1 MEALIKNY
9 TQKLRSFVF
18 FLFVTT
24 SQFLAIQSANS
35 SEKVTDLWSLKKIL
49 DQVVPSVEDD
59 SWATNPIDLFI
70 LDKMNN
76 KELHPNNMADKSKL
90 IRRVS
95 FDLVGLAPSRDE
107 VNDFVSDDSP
117 DAYDKLLSRLLSSPH
132 YGERWGRHWLD
143 VARFGES
150 HGYES
155 DNERPHAWTYRDA
168 VIRALNDDLP
178 FDQFVKLQVAGDI
191 IFPKDSLAVSLTGF
205 LSAGSTVTN
214 VDGVDREKANY
225 DKMDD
230 IVSATG
236 SAFLGLTV
244 GCARC
249 HNHKYDPISQEDYY
263 KMVGFFLPGREGD
276 RELEIG
282 KSGSKVK
289 AMVWNG
295 GNKKKNPLLK
305 RGDVEQKGDDV
316 GIGVLTAL
324 SADNGD
330 VKSWLSESDQNKG
343 DGRQALAHWLTD
355 TEKGSGELLARVIVN
370 RLWQH
375 HFGEG
380 LVKTSNN
387 FGQVGDRP
395 THPELLDWLSQELI
409 KSQWKIKT
417 IHKLIMNSS
426 TYMQSVAWDQKRHD
440 IDPENKLY
448 WRREA
453 RRLEGEII
461 RDSIMNTAGTL
472 NKKLYGPSVK
482 PWVSKD
488 AINTG
493 STNKWPVNVKDG
505 PNTWRRSIY
514 VFMRRSMRVPFFEVF
529 DVPDAMQSRGVRELT
544 TVPTQALMLLNN
556 EFVRSQASHFA
567 ESIKKNVGESDIP
580 KLITEAYWRA
590 LSRAPTELEITA
602 SNDLLSKDG
611 QSLDNLCHI
620 LFTLNEFCYVD

>member
-1 MEALIKNY
+1 MRECFYKFKRWAIFASIISLGLIFNNEGISSDDGKTLWSLNKISLVEPPVIEADTWSRNEIDKFIL
-9 TQKLRSFVF
+9 QKLRSVG
-18 FLFVTT
+18 
-24 SQFLAIQSANS
+24 I
-35 SEKVTDLWSLKKIL
+35 E
-49 DQVVPSVEDD
+49 P
-59 SWATNPIDLFI
+59 NPA
-70 LDKMNN
+70 
-76 KELHPNNMADKSKL
+76 ADKL
-90 IRRVS
+90 TTIRRVS
-95 FDLVGLAPSRDE
+95 FDLLGLAPTREEIQKFEADKSGNSYE
-107 VNDFVSDDSP
+107 
-117 DAYDKLLSRLLSSPH
+117 KLLDSLLANPH

-168 VIRALNDDLP
+168 VIKALNQNLP
-178 FDQFVKLQVAGDI
+178 FDEFVKWQVAGDI
-191 IFPKDSLAVSLTGF
+191 LRPEDSLAVSLTGF

-282 KSGSKVK
+282 KPGSKVK

-295 GNKKKNPLLK
+295 GKKRSNPILK
-305 RGDVEQKGDDV
+305 RGDVEQKGEDV
-316 GIGVLTAL
+316 GVGVLAAL
-324 SADNGD
+324 SDNNGD
-330 VKSWLSESDQNKG
+330 ASEWLNEEALKKG
-343 DGRQALAHWLTD
+343 DGRDALAHWLTD
-355 TEKGSGELLARVIVN
+355 SDKGAGHLLARVIVN

-375 HFGEG
+375 HFGVG

-387 FGQVGDRP
+387 FGQVGEKP
-395 THPELLDWLSQELI
+395 THPELLDWLAQELI
-409 KSQWKIKT
+409 NKDWKIKS
-417 IHKLIMNSS
+417 IHKLIMKSS
-426 TYMQSVAWDQKRHD
+426 TYMQTVKWDQPRYE
-440 IDPENKLY
+440 IDPENKLF
-448 WRREA
+448 WRKEP

-472 NKKLYGPSVK
+472 NRKMFGPSVK

-505 PNTWRRSIY
+505 PDTWRRSIY

-529 DVPDAMQSRGVRELT
+529 DVPDGMQSRGVRELT
-544 TVPTQALMLLNN
+544 TVPTQALMLMNN
-556 EFVRSQASHFA
+556 QFVRDQASHFA
-567 ESIKKNVGESDIP
+567 NRIRKAVGNDNLKHIVE
-580 KLITEAYWRA
+580 EAYWLA
-590 LSRAPTELEITA
+590 LSRSPTNEELSSSVE
-602 SNDLLSKDG
+602 LLSTEG
-611 QSLDNLCHI
+611 QSLENFCHI

>member
-1 MEALIKNY
+1 MRGCFHKSKRWVIYTSIISLCSILNNVGISSGDGETLWSLNKISFVEPPIIKEDSWSSNAIDKFILH
-9 TQKLRSFVF
+9 KLRS
-18 FLFVTT
+18 LG
-24 SQFLAIQSANS
+24 I
-35 SEKVTDLWSLKKIL
+35 E
-49 DQVVPSVEDD
+49 P
-59 SWATNPIDLFI
+59 NPA
-70 LDKMNN
+70 
-76 KELHPNNMADKSKL
+76 ADKL
-90 IRRVS
+90 TTIRRVS
-95 FDLVGLAPSRDE
+95 FDLLGLAPTKEEIQKFEADTSG
-107 VNDFVSDDSP
+107 DS
-117 DAYDKLLSRLLSSPH
+117 YEKLLDRLLANPH

-168 VIRALNDDLP
+168 VIKALNQDLP
-178 FDQFVKLQVAGDI
+178 FDEFVKWQVAGDI
-191 IFPKDSLAVSLTGF
+191 LQPENSLAVSLTGF

-282 KSGSKVK
+282 KPGSKVK

-295 GNKKKNPLLK
+295 GKKRSNPILK
-305 RGDVEQKGDDV
+305 RGDVEQKGEDV
-316 GIGVLTAL
+316 GVGVLTAL
-324 SADNGD
+324 SDNNGD
-330 VKSWLSESDQNKG
+330 AGEWLNEEALKKG
-343 DGRQALAHWLTD
+343 DGRDALAHWLTD
-355 TEKGSGELLARVIVN
+355 SDKGAGHLLARVIVN

-375 HFGEG
+375 HFGVG

-387 FGQVGDRP
+387 FGQVGEKP
-395 THPELLDWLSQELI
+395 THPELLDWLAQELI
-409 KSQWKIKT
+409 NKDWKIKS
-417 IHKLIMNSS
+417 IHKLIMKSS
-426 TYMQSVAWDQKRHD
+426 TYMQTLKWDQPRYE
-440 IDPENKLY
+440 IDPENKLF
-448 WRREA
+448 WRKEP

-472 NKKLYGPSVK
+472 NRKMFGPSVK

-505 PNTWRRSIY
+505 PDTWRRSIY

-529 DVPDAMQSRGVRELT
+529 DVPDGMQSRGVRELT
-544 TVPTQALMLLNN
+544 TVPTQALMLMNN
-556 EFVRSQASHFA
+556 QFVRDQASHFSNRIRKA
-567 ESIKKNVGESDIP
+567 VGNDNLKHIVE
-580 KLITEAYWRA
+580 EAYWLA
-590 LSRAPTELEITA
+590 LSRSPTDEELSSSVE
-602 SNDLLSKDG
+602 LLSTEG
-611 QSLDNLCHI
+611 QSLENFCHI

>member
-1 MEALIKNY
+1 MRECFYKSKRWAIFTSIISLGLIFNNEGISSDDGKTLWSLNKISLVEPPVIEADTWSRNEIDKFIL
-9 TQKLRSFVF
+9 QKLRSVG
-18 FLFVTT
+18 
-24 SQFLAIQSANS
+24 I
-35 SEKVTDLWSLKKIL
+35 E
-49 DQVVPSVEDD
+49 P
-59 SWATNPIDLFI
+59 NPA
-70 LDKMNN
+70 
-76 KELHPNNMADKSKL
+76 ADKL
-90 IRRVS
+90 TTIRRVS
-95 FDLVGLAPSRDE
+95 FDLLGLAPTREEIQKFEADKSG
-107 VNDFVSDDSP
+107 DS
-117 DAYDKLLSRLLSSPH
+117 YERLLDSLLANPH

-168 VIRALNDDLP
+168 VIKALNQNLP
-178 FDQFVKLQVAGDI
+178 FDEFVKWQVAGDI
-191 IFPKDSLAVSLTGF
+191 LRPEDSLAVSLTGF

-282 KSGSKVK
+282 KPGSKVK

-295 GNKKKNPLLK
+295 GKKRSNPILK
-305 RGDVEQKGDDV
+305 RGDVEQKGEDV
-316 GIGVLTAL
+316 GVGVLTAL
-324 SADNGD
+324 SDNNGD
-330 VKSWLSESDQNKG
+330 ASEWLNEEALKKG
-343 DGRQALAHWLTD
+343 DGRDALAHWLTD
-355 TEKGSGELLARVIVN
+355 SDRGAGHLLARVIVN

-375 HFGEG
+375 HFGVG

-387 FGQVGDRP
+387 FGQVGEKP
-395 THPELLDWLSQELI
+395 THPELLDWLAKELI
-409 KSQWKIKT
+409 NKDWKIKS
-417 IHKLIMNSS
+417 IHKLIMKSS
-426 TYMQSVAWDQKRHD
+426 TYMQTVKWDQPRYE
-440 IDPENKLY
+440 IDPENKLF
-448 WRREA
+448 WRKEP

-472 NKKLYGPSVK
+472 NRKMFGPSVK

-505 PNTWRRSIY
+505 PDTWRRSIY

-529 DVPDAMQSRGVRELT
+529 DVPDGMQSRGVRELT
-544 TVPTQALMLLNN
+544 TVPTQALMLMNN
-556 EFVRSQASHFA
+556 QFVRDQAAHFA
-567 ESIKKNVGESDIP
+567 NRIRKAVGNDNLKHIVE
-580 KLITEAYWRA
+580 EAYWLA
-590 LSRAPTELEITA
+590 LSRSPTNEELSSSVE
-602 SNDLLSKDG
+602 LLSTEG
-611 QSLDNLCHI
+611 QSLENFCHI

>member
-1 MEALIKNY
+1 MRECSYKSKRWAIFASIISLGLIFNNEGISSDDGKTLWSLNKISLVEPPIIKEDSWSSNAIDKFILH
-9 TQKLRSFVF
+9 KLRSVG
-18 FLFVTT
+18 
-24 SQFLAIQSANS
+24 I
-35 SEKVTDLWSLKKIL
+35 E
-49 DQVVPSVEDD
+49 P
-59 SWATNPIDLFI
+59 NPA
-70 LDKMNN
+70 
-76 KELHPNNMADKSKL
+76 ADKL
-90 IRRVS
+90 TTIRRVS
-95 FDLVGLAPSRDE
+95 FDLLGLAPTREEIQKFEADTSG
-107 VNDFVSDDSP
+107 DS
-117 DAYDKLLSRLLSSPH
+117 YEKLLDRLLANPH

-168 VIRALNDDLP
+168 VIKALNQDLP
-178 FDQFVKLQVAGDI
+178 FDEFVKWQVAGDI
-191 IFPKDSLAVSLTGF
+191 LQPENSLAVSLTGF

-295 GNKKKNPLLK
+295 GKKRSNPILK
-305 RGDVEQKGDDV
+305 RGDVEQKGEDV
-316 GIGVLTAL
+316 GVGVLTAL
-324 SADNGD
+324 SDNNGD
-330 VKSWLSESDQNKG
+330 AGEWLNEEALKKG
-343 DGRQALAHWLTD
+343 DGRDALAHWLTD
-355 TEKGSGELLARVIVN
+355 SDKGAGHLLARVIVN

-375 HFGEG
+375 HFGVG

-387 FGQVGDRP
+387 FGQVGEKP
-395 THPELLDWLSQELI
+395 THPELLDWLAQELI
-409 KSQWKIKT
+409 NKDWKIKS
-417 IHKLIMNSS
+417 IHKLIMKSS
-426 TYMQSVAWDQKRHD
+426 TYMQTLKWDQPRYE
-440 IDPENKLY
+440 IDPENKLF
-448 WRREA
+448 WRKEP

-472 NKKLYGPSVK
+472 NRKMFGPSVK

-505 PNTWRRSIY
+505 PDTWRRSIY

-529 DVPDAMQSRGVRELT
+529 DVPDGMQSRGVRELT
-544 TVPTQALMLLNN
+544 TVPTQALMLMNN
-556 EFVRSQASHFA
+556 QFVRDQASHFSNRIRKA
-567 ESIKKNVGESDIP
+567 VGNDNLKHIVE
-580 KLITEAYWRA
+580 EAYWLA
-590 LSRAPTELEITA
+590 LSRSPTDEELSSSVE
-602 SNDLLSKDG
+602 LLSTEG
-611 QSLDNLCHI
+611 QSLENFCHI

>member
-1 MEALIKNY
+1 MRECFYKSKRWAIFTSIISLGLTFNNEGISSDDEKTLWSLNKISLVEPPVIKADTWSRNEIDKFIL
-9 TQKLRSFVF
+9 QKLRSVG
-18 FLFVTT
+18 
-24 SQFLAIQSANS
+24 I
-35 SEKVTDLWSLKKIL
+35 E
-49 DQVVPSVEDD
+49 P
-59 SWATNPIDLFI
+59 NPA
-70 LDKMNN
+70 
-76 KELHPNNMADKSKL
+76 ADKL
-90 IRRVS
+90 TTIRRVS
-95 FDLVGLAPSRDE
+95 FDLLGLAPTREEIQKFEADKSGNSYE
-107 VNDFVSDDSP
+107 
-117 DAYDKLLSRLLSSPH
+117 KLLDSLLANPH

-168 VIRALNDDLP
+168 VIKALNQNLP
-178 FDQFVKLQVAGDI
+178 FDEFVKWQVAGDI
-191 IFPKDSLAVSLTGF
+191 LRPEDSLAVSLTGF

-282 KSGSKVK
+282 KPGSKVK

-295 GNKKKNPLLK
+295 GKKRSNPILK
-305 RGDVEQKGDDV
+305 RGDVEQKGEDV
-316 GIGVLTAL
+316 GVGVLTAL
-324 SADNGD
+324 SDNNGD
-330 VKSWLSESDQNKG
+330 ASEWLNEEALKKG
-343 DGRQALAHWLTD
+343 DGRDALAHWLTD
-355 TEKGSGELLARVIVN
+355 SDKGAGHLLARVIVN

-375 HFGEG
+375 HFGVG

-387 FGQVGDRP
+387 FGQVGEKP
-395 THPELLDWLSQELI
+395 THPELLDWLAKELI
-409 KSQWKIKT
+409 NKDWKIKS
-417 IHKLIMNSS
+417 IHKLIMKSS
-426 TYMQSVAWDQKRHD
+426 TYMQTVKWDQPRYE
-440 IDPENKLY
+440 IDPENKLF
-448 WRREA
+448 WRKEP

-472 NKKLYGPSVK
+472 NRKMFGPSVK

-505 PNTWRRSIY
+505 PDTWRRSIY

-529 DVPDAMQSRGVRELT
+529 DVPDGMQSRGVRELT
-544 TVPTQALMLLNN
+544 TVPTQALMLMNN
-556 EFVRSQASHFA
+556 QFVRDQAAHFA
-567 ESIKKNVGESDIP
+567 NRIRKAVGNDNLKHIVE
-580 KLITEAYWRA
+580 EAYWLA
-590 LSRAPTELEITA
+590 LSRSPTNEELSSSVE
-602 SNDLLSKDG
+602 LLSTEG
-611 QSLDNLCHI
+611 QSLENFCHI

>member
-1 MEALIKNY
+1 MRECFYKSKRWAIFTSIISLGLIFNNEGISSDDGKTLWSLNKISLVEPPVIEADTWSRNEIDKFIL
-9 TQKLRSFVF
+9 QKLRSVG
-18 FLFVTT
+18 
-24 SQFLAIQSANS
+24 I
-35 SEKVTDLWSLKKIL
+35 E
-49 DQVVPSVEDD
+49 P
-59 SWATNPIDLFI
+59 NPA
-70 LDKMNN
+70 
-76 KELHPNNMADKSKL
+76 ADKL
-90 IRRVS
+90 TTIRRVS
-95 FDLVGLAPSRDE
+95 FDLLGLAPTREEIQKFEADKSGNSYE
-107 VNDFVSDDSP
+107 
-117 DAYDKLLSRLLSSPH
+117 KLLDSLLANPH

-168 VIRALNDDLP
+168 VIKALNQNLP
-178 FDQFVKLQVAGDI
+178 FDEFVKWQVAGDI
-191 IFPKDSLAVSLTGF
+191 LRPEDSLAVSLTGF

-282 KSGSKVK
+282 KPGSKVK

-295 GNKKKNPLLK
+295 GKKRSNPILK
-305 RGDVEQKGDDV
+305 RGDVEQKGEDV
-316 GIGVLTAL
+316 GVGVLTAL
-324 SADNGD
+324 SDNNGD
-330 VKSWLSESDQNKG
+330 ASEWLNEEALKKG
-343 DGRQALAHWLTD
+343 DGRDALAHWLTD
-355 TEKGSGELLARVIVN
+355 SDRGAGHLLARVIVN

-375 HFGEG
+375 HFGVG

-387 FGQVGDRP
+387 FGQVGEKP
-395 THPELLDWLSQELI
+395 THPELLDWLAQELI
-409 KSQWKIKT
+409 NKDWKIKS
-417 IHKLIMNSS
+417 IHKLIMKSS
-426 TYMQSVAWDQKRHD
+426 TYMQTVKWDQPRYE
-440 IDPENKLY
+440 IDPENKLF
-448 WRREA
+448 WRKEP

-472 NKKLYGPSVK
+472 NRKMFGPSVK

-505 PNTWRRSIY
+505 PDTWRRSIY

-529 DVPDAMQSRGVRELT
+529 DVPDGMQSRGVRELT
-544 TVPTQALMLLNN
+544 TVPTQALMLMNN
-556 EFVRSQASHFA
+556 QFVRDQASQFA
-567 ESIKKNVGESDIP
+567 NKIRKAVGNDNLKHIVE
-580 KLITEAYWRA
+580 EAYWLA
-590 LSRAPTELEITA
+590 LSRSPTNEELSSSVE
-602 SNDLLSKDG
+602 LLSTEG
-611 QSLDNLCHI
+611 QSLENFCHI

>member
-1 MEALIKNY
+1 MRECFYKYRRWAIFASIISLGLIFNNEGISSDDGKTLWSLNKISLVEPPVIKAD
-9 TQKLRSFVF
+9 TWSRNEIDKFILQKLRSVG
-18 FLFVTT
+18 
-24 SQFLAIQSANS
+24 I
-35 SEKVTDLWSLKKIL
+35 E
-49 DQVVPSVEDD
+49 P
-59 SWATNPIDLFI
+59 NPA
-70 LDKMNN
+70 
-76 KELHPNNMADKSKL
+76 ADKL
-90 IRRVS
+90 TTIRRVS
-95 FDLVGLAPSRDE
+95 FDLLGLAPTREEIQKFEADKSGNSYE
-107 VNDFVSDDSP
+107 
-117 DAYDKLLSRLLSSPH
+117 KLLDSLLANPH

-168 VIRALNDDLP
+168 VIKALNQNLP
-178 FDQFVKLQVAGDI
+178 FDEFVKWQVAGDI
-191 IFPKDSLAVSLTGF
+191 LRPEDSLAVSLTGF

-282 KSGSKVK
+282 KPGSKVK

-295 GNKKKNPLLK
+295 GKKRSNPILK
-305 RGDVEQKGDDV
+305 RGDVEQKGEDV
-316 GIGVLTAL
+316 GVGVLTAL
-324 SADNGD
+324 SDNNGD
-330 VKSWLSESDQNKG
+330 SSEWLNEEALKKG
-343 DGRQALAHWLTD
+343 DGRDALAHWLTD
-355 TEKGSGELLARVIVN
+355 SDKGAGHLLARVIVN

-375 HFGEG
+375 HFGVG

-387 FGQVGDRP
+387 FGQVGEKP
-395 THPELLDWLSQELI
+395 THPELLDWLAQELI
-409 KSQWKIKT
+409 NKDWKIKS
-417 IHKLIMNSS
+417 IHKLIMKSS
-426 TYMQSVAWDQKRHD
+426 TYMQTVKWDQPRYE
-440 IDPENKLY
+440 IDPENKLF
-448 WRREA
+448 WRKEP

-472 NKKLYGPSVK
+472 NRKMFGPSVK

-505 PNTWRRSIY
+505 PDTWRRSIY

-529 DVPDAMQSRGVRELT
+529 DVPDGMQSRGVRELT
-544 TVPTQALMLLNN
+544 TVPTQALMLMNN
-556 EFVRSQASHFA
+556 QFVRDQASHFA
-567 ESIKKNVGESDIP
+567 NRIRKAVGNDNLKHIVE
-580 KLITEAYWRA
+580 EAYWLA
-590 LSRAPTELEITA
+590 LSRSPTNEELSSSVE
-602 SNDLLSKDG
+602 LLSTEG
-611 QSLDNLCHI
+611 QSLENFCHI

>member
-1 MEALIKNY
+1 MRGCFHKSKRWVIYTSIISLCSILNNVGISSGDGETLWSLNKISFVEPPIIKEDSWSSNAIDKFILH
-9 TQKLRSFVF
+9 KLRSVG
-18 FLFVTT
+18 
-24 SQFLAIQSANS
+24 I
-35 SEKVTDLWSLKKIL
+35 E
-49 DQVVPSVEDD
+49 P
-59 SWATNPIDLFI
+59 NPA
-70 LDKMNN
+70 
-76 KELHPNNMADKSKL
+76 ADKL
-90 IRRVS
+90 TTIRRVS
-95 FDLVGLAPSRDE
+95 FDLLGLAPTREEIQKFEADTSG
-107 VNDFVSDDSP
+107 DS
-117 DAYDKLLSRLLSSPH
+117 YEKLLDRLLANPH

-168 VIRALNDDLP
+168 VIKALNQDLP
-178 FDQFVKLQVAGDI
+178 FDEFVKWQVAGDI
-191 IFPKDSLAVSLTGF
+191 LQPENSLAVSLTGF
-205 LSAGSTVTN
+205 LSAGSTITN

-282 KSGSKVK
+282 KPGSKVK

-295 GNKKKNPLLK
+295 GKKRSNPILK
-305 RGDVEQKGDDV
+305 RGDVEQKGEDV
-316 GIGVLTAL
+316 GVGVLTAL
-324 SADNGD
+324 SDNNGD
-330 VKSWLSESDQNKG
+330 AGEWLNEEALKKG
-343 DGRQALAHWLTD
+343 DGRDALAHWLTD
-355 TEKGSGELLARVIVN
+355 SDKGAGHLLARVIVN

-375 HFGEG
+375 HFGVG

-387 FGQVGDRP
+387 FGQVGEKP
-395 THPELLDWLSQELI
+395 THPELLDWLAQELI
-409 KSQWKIKT
+409 NKDWKIKS
-417 IHKLIMNSS
+417 IHKLIMKSS
-426 TYMQSVAWDQKRHD
+426 TYMQTLKWDQPRYE
-440 IDPENKLY
+440 IDPENKLF
-448 WRREA
+448 WRKEP

-472 NKKLYGPSVK
+472 NRKMFGPSVK

-529 DVPDAMQSRGVRELT
+529 DVPDGMQSRGVRELT
-544 TVPTQALMLLNN
+544 TVPTQALMLMNN
-556 EFVRSQASHFA
+556 QFVRDQASHFSNRIRKA
-567 ESIKKNVGESDIP
+567 VGNDNLKHIVE
-580 KLITEAYWRA
+580 EAYWLA
-590 LSRAPTELEITA
+590 LSRSPTDEELSSSVE
-602 SNDLLSKDG
+602 LLSTEG
-611 QSLDNLCHI
+611 QSLENFCHI

>member
-1 MEALIKNY
+1 MRGCFHKSKRWVIYTSIISLCSILNNVGISSGDGETLWSLNKISLVEPPIIKEDSWSSNAIDKFILY
-9 TQKLRSFVF
+9 KLRSVG
-18 FLFVTT
+18 
-24 SQFLAIQSANS
+24 I
-35 SEKVTDLWSLKKIL
+35 E
-49 DQVVPSVEDD
+49 P
-59 SWATNPIDLFI
+59 NPA
-70 LDKMNN
+70 
-76 KELHPNNMADKSKL
+76 ADKL
-90 IRRVS
+90 TTIRRVS
-95 FDLVGLAPSRDE
+95 FDLLGLAPTREEIQKFEADASG
-107 VNDFVSDDSP
+107 DS
-117 DAYDKLLSRLLSSPH
+117 YEKLLDRLLANPH

-168 VIRALNDDLP
+168 VIKALNQDLP
-178 FDQFVKLQVAGDI
+178 FDEFVKWQVAGDI
-191 IFPKDSLAVSLTGF
+191 LQPENSLAVSLTGF

-282 KSGSKVK
+282 KPGSKVK

-295 GNKKKNPLLK
+295 GKKRSNPILK
-305 RGDVEQKGDDV
+305 RGDVEQKGEDV
-316 GIGVLTAL
+316 GVGVLTAL
-324 SADNGD
+324 SDNNGD
-330 VKSWLSESDQNKG
+330 AGEWLNEEALKKG
-343 DGRQALAHWLTD
+343 DGRDALAHWLTD
-355 TEKGSGELLARVIVN
+355 TDKGAGHLLARVIVN

-375 HFGEG
+375 HFGVG

-387 FGQVGDRP
+387 FGQVGEKP
-395 THPELLDWLSQELI
+395 THPELLDWLAQELI
-409 KSQWKIKT
+409 NKDWKIKS
-417 IHKLIMNSS
+417 IHKLIMKSS
-426 TYMQSVAWDQKRHD
+426 TYMQTVKWDQPRYE
-440 IDPENKLY
+440 IDPENKLF
-448 WRREA
+448 WRKEP

-472 NKKLYGPSVK
+472 NRKMFGPSVK

-505 PNTWRRSIY
+505 PDTWRRSIY

-529 DVPDAMQSRGVRELT
+529 DVPDGMQSRGVRELT
-544 TVPTQALMLLNN
+544 TVPTQALMLMNN
-556 EFVRSQASHFA
+556 QFVRDQASHFSNRIRKA
-567 ESIKKNVGESDIP
+567 VGNDNLKHIVE
-580 KLITEAYWRA
+580 EAYWLA
-590 LSRAPTELEITA
+590 LSRSPTDEELSSSVE
-602 SNDLLSKDG
+602 LLSTEG
-611 QSLDNLCHI
+611 QSLENFCHI

>member
-1 MEALIKNY
+1 MRECFYKSKRWAIFASIISLGLIFNNEGISSDDGKTLWSLNKISLVEPPVIEADTWSRNEIDKFIL
-9 TQKLRSFVF
+9 QKLRSVG
-18 FLFVTT
+18 
-24 SQFLAIQSANS
+24 I
-35 SEKVTDLWSLKKIL
+35 E
-49 DQVVPSVEDD
+49 P
-59 SWATNPIDLFI
+59 NPA
-70 LDKMNN
+70 
-76 KELHPNNMADKSKL
+76 ADKL
-90 IRRVS
+90 TTIRRVS
-95 FDLVGLAPSRDE
+95 FDLLGLAPTREEIQKFEADKSGNSYE
-107 VNDFVSDDSP
+107 
-117 DAYDKLLSRLLSSPH
+117 KLLDSLLANPH

-168 VIRALNDDLP
+168 VIKALNQNLP
-178 FDQFVKLQVAGDI
+178 FDEFVKWQVAGDI
-191 IFPKDSLAVSLTGF
+191 LRPEDSLAVSLTGF

-282 KSGSKVK
+282 KPGSKVK

-295 GNKKKNPLLK
+295 GKKRSNPILK
-305 RGDVEQKGDDV
+305 RGDVEQKGEDV
-316 GIGVLTAL
+316 GVGVLTAL
-324 SADNGD
+324 SDNNGD
-330 VKSWLSESDQNKG
+330 ASEWLNEEALKKG
-343 DGRQALAHWLTD
+343 DGRDALAHWLTD
-355 TEKGSGELLARVIVN
+355 SDKGAGHLLARVIVN

-375 HFGEG
+375 HFGVG

-387 FGQVGDRP
+387 FGQVGEKP
-395 THPELLDWLSQELI
+395 THPELLDWLAQELI
-409 KSQWKIKT
+409 NKDWKIKS
-417 IHKLIMNSS
+417 IHKLIMKSS
-426 TYMQSVAWDQKRHD
+426 TYMQTVKWDQPRYE
-440 IDPENKLY
+440 IDPENKLF
-448 WRREA
+448 WRKEP

-472 NKKLYGPSVK
+472 NRKMFGPSVK

-505 PNTWRRSIY
+505 PDTWRRSIY

-529 DVPDAMQSRGVRELT
+529 DVPDGMQSRGVRELT
-544 TVPTQALMLLNN
+544 TVPTQALMLMNN
-556 EFVRSQASHFA
+556 QFVRDQAAHFA
-567 ESIKKNVGESDIP
+567 NRIRKAVGNDNLKHIVE
-580 KLITEAYWRA
+580 EAYWLA
-590 LSRAPTELEITA
+590 LSRSPTNEELSSSVE
-602 SNDLLSKDG
+602 LLSTEG
-611 QSLDNLCHI
+611 QSLENFCHI

>member
-1 MEALIKNY
+1 MRGCFHKSKRWVIYTSIISLCSILNNVGISSGDGETLWSLNKISLVEPPIIKEDSWSSNAIDKFILH
-9 TQKLRSFVF
+9 KLRSVG
-18 FLFVTT
+18 
-24 SQFLAIQSANS
+24 I
-35 SEKVTDLWSLKKIL
+35 E
-49 DQVVPSVEDD
+49 P
-59 SWATNPIDLFI
+59 NPA
-70 LDKMNN
+70 
-76 KELHPNNMADKSKL
+76 ADKL
-90 IRRVS
+90 TTIRRVS
-95 FDLVGLAPSRDE
+95 FDLLGLAPTREEIQKFEADTSG
-107 VNDFVSDDSP
+107 DS
-117 DAYDKLLSRLLSSPH
+117 YEKLLDRLLANPH

-168 VIRALNDDLP
+168 VIKALNQDLP
-178 FDQFVKLQVAGDI
+178 FDEFVKWQVAGDI
-191 IFPKDSLAVSLTGF
+191 LQPENSLAVSLTGF

-282 KSGSKVK
+282 KPGSKVK

-295 GNKKKNPLLK
+295 GKKRSNPILK
-305 RGDVEQKGDDV
+305 RGDVEQKGEDV
-316 GIGVLTAL
+316 GVGVLTAL
-324 SADNGD
+324 SDNNGD
-330 VKSWLSESDQNKG
+330 AGEWLNEEALKKG
-343 DGRQALAHWLTD
+343 DGRDALAHWLTD
-355 TEKGSGELLARVIVN
+355 SDKGAGHLLARVIVN

-375 HFGEG
+375 HFGVG

-387 FGQVGDRP
+387 FGQVGEKP
-395 THPELLDWLSQELI
+395 THPELLDWLAQELI
-409 KSQWKIKT
+409 NKDWKIKS
-417 IHKLIMNSS
+417 IHKLIMKSS
-426 TYMQSVAWDQKRHD
+426 TYMQTLKWDQLRYE
-440 IDPENKLY
+440 IDPENKLF
-448 WRREA
+448 WRKEP

-472 NKKLYGPSVK
+472 NRKMFGPSVK

-505 PNTWRRSIY
+505 PDTWRRSIY

-529 DVPDAMQSRGVRELT
+529 DVPDGMQSRGVRELT
-544 TVPTQALMLLNN
+544 TVPTQALMLMNN
-556 EFVRSQASHFA
+556 QFVRDQASHFSNRIRKA
-567 ESIKKNVGESDIP
+567 VGNDNLKHIVE
-580 KLITEAYWRA
+580 EAYWLA
-590 LSRAPTELEITA
+590 LSRSPTDEELSSSVE
-602 SNDLLSKDG
+602 LLSTEG
-611 QSLDNLCHI
+611 QSLENFCHI

>member
-1 MEALIKNY
+1 MRECSYKSKRWAIFASIISLGLIFNNEGISSDDGKTLWSLNKISLVEPPVIEADTWSRNEIDKFIL
-9 TQKLRSFVF
+9 QKLRSVG
-18 FLFVTT
+18 
-24 SQFLAIQSANS
+24 I
-35 SEKVTDLWSLKKIL
+35 E
-49 DQVVPSVEDD
+49 P
-59 SWATNPIDLFI
+59 NPA
-70 LDKMNN
+70 
-76 KELHPNNMADKSKL
+76 ADKL
-90 IRRVS
+90 TTIRRVS
-95 FDLVGLAPSRDE
+95 FDLLGLAPTREEIQKFEADKSGNSYE
-107 VNDFVSDDSP
+107 
-117 DAYDKLLSRLLSSPH
+117 KLLDSLLANPH

-168 VIRALNDDLP
+168 VIKALNQNLP
-178 FDQFVKLQVAGDI
+178 FDEFVKWQVAGDI
-191 IFPKDSLAVSLTGF
+191 LRPEDSLAVSLTGF

-282 KSGSKVK
+282 KPGSKVK

-295 GNKKKNPLLK
+295 GKKRSNPILK
-305 RGDVEQKGDDV
+305 RGDVEQKGEDV
-316 GIGVLTAL
+316 GVGVLTAL
-324 SADNGD
+324 SDNNGD
-330 VKSWLSESDQNKG
+330 ASEWLNEEALKKG
-343 DGRQALAHWLTD
+343 DGRDALAHWLTD
-355 TEKGSGELLARVIVN
+355 SDKGAGHLLARVIVN

-375 HFGEG
+375 HFGVG

-387 FGQVGDRP
+387 FGQVGEKP
-395 THPELLDWLSQELI
+395 THPELLDWLAQELI
-409 KSQWKIKT
+409 NKDWKIKS
-417 IHKLIMNSS
+417 IHKLIMKSS
-426 TYMQSVAWDQKRHD
+426 TYMQTVKWDQPRYE
-440 IDPENKLY
+440 IDPENKLF
-448 WRREA
+448 WRKEP

-472 NKKLYGPSVK
+472 NRKMFGPSVK

-505 PNTWRRSIY
+505 PDTWRRSIY

-529 DVPDAMQSRGVRELT
+529 DVPDGMQSRGVRELT
-544 TVPTQALMLLNN
+544 TVPTQALMLMNN
-556 EFVRSQASHFA
+556 QFVRDQAAHFA
-567 ESIKKNVGESDIP
+567 NRIRKAVGNDNLKHIVE
-580 KLITEAYWRA
+580 EAYWLA
-590 LSRAPTELEITA
+590 LSRSPTNEELSSSVE
-602 SNDLLSKDG
+602 LLSTEG
-611 QSLDNLCHI
+611 QSLENFCHI

>member
-1 MEALIKNY
+1 MRECFYKSKRWAIFASIISLGLIFNNEGISSDDGKTLWSLNKISLVEPPVIEADTWSRNEIDKFIL
-9 TQKLRSFVF
+9 QKLRSVG
-18 FLFVTT
+18 
-24 SQFLAIQSANS
+24 I
-35 SEKVTDLWSLKKIL
+35 E
-49 DQVVPSVEDD
+49 P
-59 SWATNPIDLFI
+59 NPA
-70 LDKMNN
+70 
-76 KELHPNNMADKSKL
+76 ADKL
-90 IRRVS
+90 TTIRRVS
-95 FDLVGLAPSRDE
+95 FDLLGLAPTREEIQKFEADKSGNSYE
-107 VNDFVSDDSP
+107 
-117 DAYDKLLSRLLSSPH
+117 KLLDSLLANPH

-168 VIRALNDDLP
+168 VIKALNQNLP
-178 FDQFVKLQVAGDI
+178 FDEFVKWQVAGDI
-191 IFPKDSLAVSLTGF
+191 LRPEDSLAVSLTGF

-282 KSGSKVK
+282 KAGSKVK

-295 GNKKKNPLLK
+295 GKKRSNPILK
-305 RGDVEQKGDDV
+305 RGDVEQKGEDV
-316 GIGVLTAL
+316 GVGVLTAL
-324 SADNGD
+324 SDNNGD
-330 VKSWLSESDQNKG
+330 ASEWLNEEALKKG
-343 DGRQALAHWLTD
+343 DGRDALAHWLTD
-355 TEKGSGELLARVIVN
+355 SDKGAGHLLARVIVN

-375 HFGEG
+375 HFGVG

-387 FGQVGDRP
+387 FGQVGEKP
-395 THPELLDWLSQELI
+395 THPELLDWLAKELI
-409 KSQWKIKT
+409 SKDWKIKS
-417 IHKLIMNSS
+417 IHKLIMKSS
-426 TYMQSVAWDQKRHD
+426 TYMQTVKWDQPRYE
-440 IDPENKLY
+440 IDPENKLF
-448 WRREA
+448 WRKEP

-472 NKKLYGPSVK
+472 NRKMFGPSVK

-505 PNTWRRSIY
+505 PDTWRRSIY

-529 DVPDAMQSRGVRELT
+529 DVPDGMQSRGVRELT
-544 TVPTQALMLLNN
+544 TVPTQALMLMNN
-556 EFVRSQASHFA
+556 QFVRDQASHFA
-567 ESIKKNVGESDIP
+567 NRIRKAVGNDNLKHIVE
-580 KLITEAYWRA
+580 EAYWLA
-590 LSRAPTELEITA
+590 LSRSPTNEELSSSVE
-602 SNDLLSKDG
+602 LLSTEG
-611 QSLDNLCHI
+611 QSLENFCHI

>member
-1 MEALIKNY
+1 MRECFYKSKRWAIFASIISLGLIFNNEGISSDDGKTLWSLNKISLVEPPVIEADTWSRNEIDKFIL
-9 TQKLRSFVF
+9 QKLRSVGIEPNPAADK
-18 FLFVTT
+18 LTT
-24 SQFLAIQSANS
+24 IRRISFDLLGLAPTREEIQKF
-35 SEKVTDLWSLKKIL
+35 E
-49 DQVVPSVEDD
+49 
-59 SWATNPIDLFI
+59 
-70 LDKMNN
+70 
-76 KELHPNNMADKSKL
+76 ADKSGN
-90 IRRVS
+90 S
-95 FDLVGLAPSRDE
+95 YE
-107 VNDFVSDDSP
+107 
-117 DAYDKLLSRLLSSPH
+117 KLLDSLLANPH

-168 VIRALNDDLP
+168 VIKALNQNLP
-178 FDQFVKLQVAGDI
+178 FDEFVKWQVAGDI
-191 IFPKDSLAVSLTGF
+191 LRPEDSLAVSLTGF

-282 KSGSKVK
+282 KPGSKVK

-295 GNKKKNPLLK
+295 GKKRSNPILK
-305 RGDVEQKGDDV
+305 RGDVEQKGEDV
-316 GIGVLTAL
+316 GVGVLTAL
-324 SADNGD
+324 SDNNGD
-330 VKSWLSESDQNKG
+330 ASEWLNEEALKKG
-343 DGRQALAHWLTD
+343 DGRDALAHWLTD
-355 TEKGSGELLARVIVN
+355 SDKGAGHLLARVIVN

-375 HFGEG
+375 HFGVG

-387 FGQVGDRP
+387 FGQVGEKP
-395 THPELLDWLSQELI
+395 THPELLDWLAQELI
-409 KSQWKIKT
+409 NKDWKIKS
-417 IHKLIMNSS
+417 IHKLIMKSS
-426 TYMQSVAWDQKRHD
+426 TYMQTVKWDQPRYE
-440 IDPENKLY
+440 IDPENKLF
-448 WRREA
+448 WRKEP

-472 NKKLYGPSVK
+472 NRKMFGPSVK

-505 PNTWRRSIY
+505 PDTWRRSIY

-529 DVPDAMQSRGVRELT
+529 DVPDGMQSRGVRELT
-544 TVPTQALMLLNN
+544 TVPTQALMLMNN
-556 EFVRSQASHFA
+556 QFVRDQAAHFA
-567 ESIKKNVGESDIP
+567 NRIRKAVGNDNLKHIVE
-580 KLITEAYWRA
+580 EAYWLA
-590 LSRAPTELEITA
+590 LSRSPTNEELSSSVE
-602 SNDLLSKDG
+602 LLSTEG
-611 QSLDNLCHI
+611 QSLENFCHI

>member
-1 MEALIKNY
+1 MRECSYKSKRWAIFASVISLGLVFNNEGISSDDGKTLWSLNKISLVEPPVIEADTWSRNEIDKFIL
-9 TQKLRSFVF
+9 QKLRSVG
-18 FLFVTT
+18 
-24 SQFLAIQSANS
+24 I
-35 SEKVTDLWSLKKIL
+35 E
-49 DQVVPSVEDD
+49 P
-59 SWATNPIDLFI
+59 NPA
-70 LDKMNN
+70 
-76 KELHPNNMADKSKL
+76 ADKL
-90 IRRVS
+90 TTIRRVS
-95 FDLVGLAPSRDE
+95 FDLLGLAPTREEIQKFEADKSGNSYE
-107 VNDFVSDDSP
+107 
-117 DAYDKLLSRLLSSPH
+117 KLLDSLLANPH

-168 VIRALNDDLP
+168 VIKALNQNLP
-178 FDQFVKLQVAGDI
+178 FDEFVKWQVAGDI
-191 IFPKDSLAVSLTGF
+191 LRPEDSLAVSLTGF

-282 KSGSKVK
+282 KPGSKVK

-295 GNKKKNPLLK
+295 GKKRSNPILK
-305 RGDVEQKGDDV
+305 RGDVEQKGEDV
-316 GIGVLTAL
+316 GVGVLTAL
-324 SADNGD
+324 SDNNGD
-330 VKSWLSESDQNKG
+330 ASEWLNEEALKKG
-343 DGRQALAHWLTD
+343 DGRDALAHWLTD
-355 TEKGSGELLARVIVN
+355 SDKGAGHLLARVIVN

-375 HFGEG
+375 HFGVG

-387 FGQVGDRP
+387 FGQVGEKP
-395 THPELLDWLSQELI
+395 THPELLDWLAKELI
-409 KSQWKIKT
+409 SKDWKIKS
-417 IHKLIMNSS
+417 IHKLIMKSS
-426 TYMQSVAWDQKRHD
+426 TYMQTVKWDQPRYE
-440 IDPENKLY
+440 IDPENKLF
-448 WRREA
+448 WRKEP

-472 NKKLYGPSVK
+472 NRKMFGPSVK

-505 PNTWRRSIY
+505 PDTWRRSIY

-529 DVPDAMQSRGVRELT
+529 DVPDGMQSRGVRELT
-544 TVPTQALMLLNN
+544 TVPTQALMLMNN
-556 EFVRSQASHFA
+556 QFVRDQAAHFA
-567 ESIKKNVGESDIP
+567 NRIRKAVGNDNLKHIVE
-580 KLITEAYWRA
+580 EAYWLA
-590 LSRAPTELEITA
+590 LSRSPTNEELSSSVE
-602 SNDLLSKDG
+602 LLSTEG
-611 QSLDNLCHI
+611 QSLENFCHI

>member
-1 MEALIKNY
+1 MRECSYKSKRWAIFASIISLGLIFNNEGISSDDGKTLWSLNKISLVEPPVIEADTWSRNEIDKFIL
-9 TQKLRSFVF
+9 QKLRSVG
-18 FLFVTT
+18 
-24 SQFLAIQSANS
+24 I
-35 SEKVTDLWSLKKIL
+35 E
-49 DQVVPSVEDD
+49 P
-59 SWATNPIDLFI
+59 NPA
-70 LDKMNN
+70 
-76 KELHPNNMADKSKL
+76 ADKL
-90 IRRVS
+90 TTIRRVS
-95 FDLVGLAPSRDE
+95 FDLLGLAPTREEIQKFEADKSGNSYE
-107 VNDFVSDDSP
+107 
-117 DAYDKLLSRLLSSPH
+117 KLLDSLLANPH

-168 VIRALNDDLP
+168 VIKALNQNLP
-178 FDQFVKLQVAGDI
+178 FDEFVKWQVAGDI
-191 IFPKDSLAVSLTGF
+191 LRPEDSLAVSLTGF

-282 KSGSKVK
+282 KPGSKVK

-295 GNKKKNPLLK
+295 GKKRSNPILK
-305 RGDVEQKGDDV
+305 RGDVEQKGEDV
-316 GIGVLTAL
+316 GVGVLTAL
-324 SADNGD
+324 SDNNGD
-330 VKSWLSESDQNKG
+330 ASEWLNEEALKKG
-343 DGRQALAHWLTD
+343 DGRDALAHWLTD
-355 TEKGSGELLARVIVN
+355 SDKGAGHLLARVIVN

-375 HFGEG
+375 HFGVG

-387 FGQVGDRP
+387 FGQVGEKP
-395 THPELLDWLSQELI
+395 THPELLDWLAKELI
-409 KSQWKIKT
+409 SKDWKIKS
-417 IHKLIMNSS
+417 IHKLIMKSS
-426 TYMQSVAWDQKRHD
+426 TYMQTVKWDQPRYE
-440 IDPENKLY
+440 IDPENKLF
-448 WRREA
+448 WRKEP

-472 NKKLYGPSVK
+472 NRKMFGPSVK

-505 PNTWRRSIY
+505 PDTWRRSIY

-529 DVPDAMQSRGVRELT
+529 DVPDGMQSRGVRELT
-544 TVPTQALMLLNN
+544 TVPTQALMLMNN
-556 EFVRSQASHFA
+556 QFVRDQASHFA
-567 ESIKKNVGESDIP
+567 NRIRKAVGNDNLKHIVE
-580 KLITEAYWRA
+580 EAYWLA
-590 LSRAPTELEITA
+590 LSRSPTNEELSSSVE
-602 SNDLLSKDG
+602 LLSTEG
-611 QSLDNLCHI
+611 QSLENFCHI

>member
-1 MEALIKNY
+1 MRGCFHKSKRWVIYTSIISLCSILNNVGISSGDGETLWSLNKISLVEPPIIKEDSWSSNAIDKFILH
-9 TQKLRSFVF
+9 KLRSVG
-18 FLFVTT
+18 
-24 SQFLAIQSANS
+24 I
-35 SEKVTDLWSLKKIL
+35 E
-49 DQVVPSVEDD
+49 P
-59 SWATNPIDLFI
+59 NPV
-70 LDKMNN
+70 
-76 KELHPNNMADKSKL
+76 ADKL
-90 IRRVS
+90 TTIRRVS
-95 FDLVGLAPSRDE
+95 FDLLGLAPTREEIQKFEADTSG
-107 VNDFVSDDSP
+107 DS
-117 DAYDKLLSRLLSSPH
+117 YEKLLDRLLANPH

-168 VIRALNDDLP
+168 VIKALNQDLP
-178 FDQFVKLQVAGDI
+178 FDEFVKWQVAGDI
-191 IFPKDSLAVSLTGF
+191 LQPENSLAVSLTGF

-282 KSGSKVK
+282 KPGSKVK

-295 GNKKKNPLLK
+295 GKKRSNPILK
-305 RGDVEQKGDDV
+305 RGDVEQKGEDV
-316 GIGVLTAL
+316 GVGVLTAL
-324 SADNGD
+324 SDNNGD
-330 VKSWLSESDQNKG
+330 AGEWLNEEALKKG
-343 DGRQALAHWLTD
+343 DGRDALAHWLTD
-355 TEKGSGELLARVIVN
+355 SDKGAGHLLARVIVN

-375 HFGEG
+375 HFGVG

-387 FGQVGDRP
+387 FGQVGEKP
-395 THPELLDWLSQELI
+395 THPELLDWLAQELI
-409 KSQWKIKT
+409 NKDWKIKS
-417 IHKLIMNSS
+417 IHKLIMKSS
-426 TYMQSVAWDQKRHD
+426 TYMQTVKWDQPRYE
-440 IDPENKLY
+440 IDPENKLF
-448 WRREA
+448 WRKEP

-472 NKKLYGPSVK
+472 NRKMFGPSVK

-505 PNTWRRSIY
+505 PDTCRRSIY

-529 DVPDAMQSRGVRELT
+529 DVPDGMQSRGVRELT
-544 TVPTQALMLLNN
+544 TVPTQALMLMNN
-556 EFVRSQASHFA
+556 QFVRDQASHFSNRIRKA
-567 ESIKKNVGESDIP
+567 VGNDNLKHIVE
-580 KLITEAYWRA
+580 EAYWLA
-590 LSRAPTELEITA
+590 LSRSPTDEELSSSVE
-602 SNDLLSKDG
+602 LLSTEG
-611 QSLDNLCHI
+611 QSLENFCHI

>member
-1 MEALIKNY
+1 MRECFYKSKRWAICTSLISRGLIFNNEGISSDDGKTLWSLNKISLVEPPIIKEDSWSSNAIDKFILY
-9 TQKLRSFVF
+9 KLRSVG
-18 FLFVTT
+18 
-24 SQFLAIQSANS
+24 I
-35 SEKVTDLWSLKKIL
+35 E
-49 DQVVPSVEDD
+49 P
-59 SWATNPIDLFI
+59 NPV
-70 LDKMNN
+70 
-76 KELHPNNMADKSKL
+76 ADKL
-90 IRRVS
+90 TTIRRVS
-95 FDLVGLAPSRDE
+95 FDLLGLAPTREEIQKFEADTSG
-107 VNDFVSDDSP
+107 DS
-117 DAYDKLLSRLLSSPH
+117 YEKLLDRLLANPH

-168 VIRALNDDLP
+168 VIKALNQDLP
-178 FDQFVKLQVAGDI
+178 FDEFVKWQVAGDI
-191 IFPKDSLAVSLTGF
+191 LQPENSLAVSLTGF

-282 KSGSKVK
+282 KPGSKVK

-295 GNKKKNPLLK
+295 GKKRSNPILK
-305 RGDVEQKGDDV
+305 RGDVEQKGEDV
-316 GIGVLTAL
+316 GVGVLTAL
-324 SADNGD
+324 SDNNGD
-330 VKSWLSESDQNKG
+330 AGEWLNEEALKKG
-343 DGRQALAHWLTD
+343 DGRDALAHWLTD
-355 TEKGSGELLARVIVN
+355 SDKGAGHLLARVIVN

-375 HFGEG
+375 HFGVG

-387 FGQVGDRP
+387 FGQVGEKP
-395 THPELLDWLSQELI
+395 THPELLDWLAQELI
-409 KSQWKIKT
+409 NKDWKIKS
-417 IHKLIMNSS
+417 IHKLIMKSS
-426 TYMQSVAWDQKRHD
+426 TYMQTVKWDQPRYE
-440 IDPENKLY
+440 IDPENKLF
-448 WRREA
+448 WRKEP

-472 NKKLYGPSVK
+472 NRKMFGPSVK

-505 PNTWRRSIY
+505 PDTWRRSIY

-529 DVPDAMQSRGVRELT
+529 DVPDGMQSRGVRELT
-544 TVPTQALMLLNN
+544 TVPTQALMLMNN
-556 EFVRSQASHFA
+556 QFVRDQASHFSNRIRKA
-567 ESIKKNVGESDIP
+567 VGNDNLKHIVE
-580 KLITEAYWRA
+580 EAYWLA
-590 LSRAPTELEITA
+590 LSRSPTDEELSSSVE
-602 SNDLLSKDG
+602 LLSTEG
-611 QSLDNLCHI
+611 QSLENFCHI

>member
-1 MEALIKNY
+1 MRECSYKSKRWAIFASIISLGLIFNNEGISSDDGKTLWSLNKISLVEPPVIEADTWSRNEIDKFIL
-9 TQKLRSFVF
+9 QKLRSVG
-18 FLFVTT
+18 
-24 SQFLAIQSANS
+24 I
-35 SEKVTDLWSLKKIL
+35 E
-49 DQVVPSVEDD
+49 P
-59 SWATNPIDLFI
+59 NPA
-70 LDKMNN
+70 
-76 KELHPNNMADKSKL
+76 ADKL
-90 IRRVS
+90 TTIRRVS
-95 FDLVGLAPSRDE
+95 FDLLGLAPTREEIQKFEADKSG
-107 VNDFVSDDSP
+107 DS
-117 DAYDKLLSRLLSSPH
+117 YEKLLDSLLANPH

-168 VIRALNDDLP
+168 VIKALNQNLP
-178 FDQFVKLQVAGDI
+178 FDEFVKWQVAGDI
-191 IFPKDSLAVSLTGF
+191 LRPEDSLAVSLTGF

-282 KSGSKVK
+282 KPGSKVK

-295 GNKKKNPLLK
+295 GKKRSNPILK
-305 RGDVEQKGDDV
+305 RGDVEQKGEDV
-316 GIGVLTAL
+316 GVGVLTAL
-324 SADNGD
+324 SDNNGD
-330 VKSWLSESDQNKG
+330 ASEWLNEEALKKG
-343 DGRQALAHWLTD
+343 DGRDALAHWLTD
-355 TEKGSGELLARVIVN
+355 SDKGAGHLLARVIVN

-375 HFGEG
+375 HFGVG

-387 FGQVGDRP
+387 FGQVGEKP
-395 THPELLDWLSQELI
+395 THPELLDWLAQELI
-409 KSQWKIKT
+409 SKDWKIKS
-417 IHKLIMNSS
+417 IHKLIMKSS
-426 TYMQSVAWDQKRHD
+426 TYMQTVKWDQPRYE
-440 IDPENKLY
+440 IDPENKLF
-448 WRREA
+448 WRKEP

-472 NKKLYGPSVK
+472 NRKMFGPSVK

-505 PNTWRRSIY
+505 PDTWRRSIY

-529 DVPDAMQSRGVRELT
+529 DVPDGMQSRGVRELT
-544 TVPTQALMLLNN
+544 TVPTQALMLMNN
-556 EFVRSQASHFA
+556 QFVRDQAAHFA
-567 ESIKKNVGESDIP
+567 NRIRKAVGNDNLKHIVE
-580 KLITEAYWRA
+580 EAYWLA
-590 LSRAPTELEITA
+590 LSRSPTNEELSSSVE
-602 SNDLLSKDG
+602 LLSTEG
-611 QSLDNLCHI
+611 QSLENFCHI

>member
-1 MEALIKNY
+1 MRECFYKFKRWAIFASIISLGLIFNNEGISSDDGKTLWSLNKISLVEPPVIKAD
-9 TQKLRSFVF
+9 TWSRNEIDKFILQKLRSVG
-18 FLFVTT
+18 
-24 SQFLAIQSANS
+24 I
-35 SEKVTDLWSLKKIL
+35 E
-49 DQVVPSVEDD
+49 P
-59 SWATNPIDLFI
+59 NPA
-70 LDKMNN
+70 
-76 KELHPNNMADKSKL
+76 ADKL
-90 IRRVS
+90 TTIRRVS
-95 FDLVGLAPSRDE
+95 FDLLGLAPTREEIQKFEADKSGNSYE
-107 VNDFVSDDSP
+107 
-117 DAYDKLLSRLLSSPH
+117 KLLDSLLANPH

-168 VIRALNDDLP
+168 VIKALNQNLP
-178 FDQFVKLQVAGDI
+178 FDEFVKWQVAGDI
-191 IFPKDSLAVSLTGF
+191 LRPEDSLAVSLTGF

-282 KSGSKVK
+282 KPGSKVK

-295 GNKKKNPLLK
+295 GKKRSNPILK
-305 RGDVEQKGDDV
+305 RGDVEQKGEDV
-316 GIGVLTAL
+316 GVGVLTAL
-324 SADNGD
+324 SDNNGD
-330 VKSWLSESDQNKG
+330 ASEWLNEEALKKG
-343 DGRQALAHWLTD
+343 DGRDALAHWLTD
-355 TEKGSGELLARVIVN
+355 SDKGAGHLLARVIVN

-375 HFGEG
+375 HFGVG

-387 FGQVGDRP
+387 FGQVGEKP
-395 THPELLDWLSQELI
+395 THPELLDWLAKELI
-409 KSQWKIKT
+409 SKDWKIKS
-417 IHKLIMNSS
+417 IHKLIMKSS
-426 TYMQSVAWDQKRHD
+426 TYMQTVKWDQPRYE
-440 IDPENKLY
+440 IDPENKLF
-448 WRREA
+448 WRKEP

-472 NKKLYGPSVK
+472 NRKMFGPSVK

-505 PNTWRRSIY
+505 PDTWRRSIY

-529 DVPDAMQSRGVRELT
+529 DVPDGMQSRGVRELT
-544 TVPTQALMLLNN
+544 TVPTQALMLMNN
-556 EFVRSQASHFA
+556 QFVRDQASHFA
-567 ESIKKNVGESDIP
+567 NRIRKAVGNDNLKHIVE
-580 KLITEAYWRA
+580 EAYWLA
-590 LSRAPTELEITA
+590 LSRSPTNEELSSSVE
-602 SNDLLSKDG
+602 LLSTEG
-611 QSLDNLCHI
+611 QSLENFCHI

>member
-1 MEALIKNY
+1 MRGCFHKSKRWVIYTSIISLCSILNNVGISSGDGETLWSLNKISLVEPPIIKEDSWSSNAIDKFILH
-9 TQKLRSFVF
+9 KLRSVG
-18 FLFVTT
+18 
-24 SQFLAIQSANS
+24 I
-35 SEKVTDLWSLKKIL
+35 E
-49 DQVVPSVEDD
+49 P
-59 SWATNPIDLFI
+59 NPA
-70 LDKMNN
+70 
-76 KELHPNNMADKSKL
+76 ADKL
-90 IRRVS
+90 TTIRRVS
-95 FDLVGLAPSRDE
+95 FDLLGLAPTREEIQKFEADTSG
-107 VNDFVSDDSP
+107 DS
-117 DAYDKLLSRLLSSPH
+117 YEKLLDRLLANPH

-168 VIRALNDDLP
+168 VIKALNQDLP
-178 FDQFVKLQVAGDI
+178 FDEFVKWQVAGDI
-191 IFPKDSLAVSLTGF
+191 LQPENSLAVSLTGF

-295 GNKKKNPLLK
+295 GKKRSNPILK
-305 RGDVEQKGDDV
+305 RGDVEQKGEDV
-316 GIGVLTAL
+316 GVGVLTAL
-324 SADNGD
+324 SDNNGD
-330 VKSWLSESDQNKG
+330 AGEWLNEEALKKG
-343 DGRQALAHWLTD
+343 DGRDALAHWLTD
-355 TEKGSGELLARVIVN
+355 SDKGAGHLLARVIVN

-375 HFGEG
+375 HFGVG

-387 FGQVGDRP
+387 FGQVGEKP
-395 THPELLDWLSQELI
+395 THPELLDWLAQELI
-409 KSQWKIKT
+409 NKDWKIKS
-417 IHKLIMNSS
+417 IHKLIMKSS
-426 TYMQSVAWDQKRHD
+426 TYMQTVKWDQPRYE
-440 IDPENKLY
+440 IDPENKLF
-448 WRREA
+448 WRKEP

-472 NKKLYGPSVK
+472 NRKMFGPSVK

-505 PNTWRRSIY
+505 PDTWRRSIY

-529 DVPDAMQSRGVRELT
+529 DVPDGMQSRGVRELT
-544 TVPTQALMLLNN
+544 TVPTQALMLMNN
-556 EFVRSQASHFA
+556 QFVRDQASHFSNRIRKA
-567 ESIKKNVGESDIP
+567 VGNDNLKHIVE
-580 KLITEAYWRA
+580 EAYWLA
-590 LSRAPTELEITA
+590 LSRSPTDEELSSSVE
-602 SNDLLSKDG
+602 LLSTEG
-611 QSLDNLCHI
+611 QSLENFCHI

>member
-1 MEALIKNY
+1 MRECFYKSKRWAIFASIISLGLIFNNEGISSDDGKTLWSLNKISLVEPPVIEADTWSRNEIDKFIL
-9 TQKLRSFVF
+9 QKLRSVG
-18 FLFVTT
+18 
-24 SQFLAIQSANS
+24 I
-35 SEKVTDLWSLKKIL
+35 E
-49 DQVVPSVEDD
+49 P
-59 SWATNPIDLFI
+59 NPA
-70 LDKMNN
+70 
-76 KELHPNNMADKSKL
+76 ADKL
-90 IRRVS
+90 TTIRRVS
-95 FDLVGLAPSRDE
+95 FDLLGLAPTREEIQKFEADKSG
-107 VNDFVSDDSP
+107 DS
-117 DAYDKLLSRLLSSPH
+117 YEKLLDSLLANPH

-168 VIRALNDDLP
+168 VIKALNQNLP
-178 FDQFVKLQVAGDI
+178 FDEFVKWQVAGDI
-191 IFPKDSLAVSLTGF
+191 LRPEDSLAVSLTGF

-282 KSGSKVK
+282 KPGSKVK

-295 GNKKKNPLLK
+295 GKKRSNPILK
-305 RGDVEQKGDDV
+305 RGDVEQKGEDV
-316 GIGVLTAL
+316 GVGVLTAL
-324 SADNGD
+324 SDNNGD
-330 VKSWLSESDQNKG
+330 ASEWLNEEALKKG
-343 DGRQALAHWLTD
+343 DGRDALAHWLTD
-355 TEKGSGELLARVIVN
+355 SDKGAGHLLARVIVN

-375 HFGEG
+375 HFGVG

-387 FGQVGDRP
+387 FGQVGEKP
-395 THPELLDWLSQELI
+395 THPELLDWLAQELI
-409 KSQWKIKT
+409 NKDWKIKS
-417 IHKLIMNSS
+417 IHKLIMKSS
-426 TYMQSVAWDQKRHD
+426 TYMQTVKWDQPRYE
-440 IDPENKLY
+440 IDPENKLF
-448 WRREA
+448 WRKEP

-472 NKKLYGPSVK
+472 NRKMFGPSVK

-505 PNTWRRSIY
+505 PDTWRRSIY

-529 DVPDAMQSRGVRELT
+529 DVPDGMQSRGVRELT
-544 TVPTQALMLLNN
+544 TVPTQALMLMNN
-556 EFVRSQASHFA
+556 QFVRDQAAHFA
-567 ESIKKNVGESDIP
+567 NRIRKAVGNDNLKHIVE
-580 KLITEAYWRA
+580 EAYWLA
-590 LSRAPTELEITA
+590 LSRSPTNEELSSSVE
-602 SNDLLSKDG
+602 LLSTEG
-611 QSLDNLCHI
+611 QSLENFCHI

>member
-1 MEALIKNY
+1 MRECFYKSKRWAIVTSIISLGLIFNNEGISSDDEKTLWSLNKISLVEPPVIKAD
-9 TQKLRSFVF
+9 TWSRNEIDKFILQKLRSVG
-18 FLFVTT
+18 
-24 SQFLAIQSANS
+24 I
-35 SEKVTDLWSLKKIL
+35 E
-49 DQVVPSVEDD
+49 P
-59 SWATNPIDLFI
+59 NPA
-70 LDKMNN
+70 
-76 KELHPNNMADKSKL
+76 ADKL
-90 IRRVS
+90 TTIRRVS
-95 FDLVGLAPSRDE
+95 FDLLGLAPTREEIQKFEADKSGNSYE
-107 VNDFVSDDSP
+107 
-117 DAYDKLLSRLLSSPH
+117 KLLDSLLANPH

-168 VIRALNDDLP
+168 VIKALNQNLP
-178 FDQFVKLQVAGDI
+178 FDEFVKWQVAGDI
-191 IFPKDSLAVSLTGF
+191 LRPEDSLAVSLTGF

-282 KSGSKVK
+282 KPGSKVK

-295 GNKKKNPLLK
+295 GKKRSNPILK
-305 RGDVEQKGDDV
+305 RGDVEQKGEDV
-316 GIGVLTAL
+316 GVGVLTAL
-324 SADNGD
+324 SDNNGD
-330 VKSWLSESDQNKG
+330 ASEWLNEEALKKG
-343 DGRQALAHWLTD
+343 DGRDALAHWLTD
-355 TEKGSGELLARVIVN
+355 SDKGAGHLLARVIVN

-375 HFGEG
+375 HFGVG

-387 FGQVGDRP
+387 FGQVGEKP
-395 THPELLDWLSQELI
+395 THPELLDWLAKELI
-409 KSQWKIKT
+409 NKDWKIKS
-417 IHKLIMNSS
+417 IHKLIMKSS
-426 TYMQSVAWDQKRHD
+426 TYMQTVKWDQPRYE
-440 IDPENKLY
+440 IDPENKLF
-448 WRREA
+448 WRKEP

-472 NKKLYGPSVK
+472 NRKMFGPSVK

-505 PNTWRRSIY
+505 PDTWRRSIY

-529 DVPDAMQSRGVRELT
+529 DVPDGMQSRGVRELT
-544 TVPTQALMLLNN
+544 TVPTQALMLMNN
-556 EFVRSQASHFA
+556 QFVRDQAAHFA
-567 ESIKKNVGESDIP
+567 NRIRKAVGNDNLKHIVE
-580 KLITEAYWRA
+580 EAYWLA
-590 LSRAPTELEITA
+590 LSRSPTNEELSSSVE
-602 SNDLLSKDG
+602 LLSTEG
-611 QSLDNLCHI
+611 QSLENFCHI

>member
-1 MEALIKNY
+1 MIFNNEGISSDDGKTLWSLNKISLVEPPVIEADTWSRNEIDKFIL
-9 TQKLRSFVF
+9 QKLRSVG
-18 FLFVTT
+18 
-24 SQFLAIQSANS
+24 I
-35 SEKVTDLWSLKKIL
+35 E
-49 DQVVPSVEDD
+49 P
-59 SWATNPIDLFI
+59 NPA
-70 LDKMNN
+70 
-76 KELHPNNMADKSKL
+76 ADKL
-90 IRRVS
+90 TTIRRVS
-95 FDLVGLAPSRDE
+95 FDLLGLAPTREEIQKFEADKSGNSYE
-107 VNDFVSDDSP
+107 
-117 DAYDKLLSRLLSSPH
+117 KLLDSLLANPH

-168 VIRALNDDLP
+168 VIKALNQDLP
-178 FDQFVKLQVAGDI
+178 FDEFVKWQVAGDI
-191 IFPKDSLAVSLTGF
+191 LRPENSLAVSLTGF

-282 KSGSKVK
+282 KPGSKVK

-295 GNKKKNPLLK
+295 GKKRSNPILK
-305 RGDVEQKGDDV
+305 RGDVEQKGEDV
-316 GIGVLTAL
+316 GVGVLTAL
-324 SADNGD
+324 SDNNGD
-330 VKSWLSESDQNKG
+330 AGEWLNEEALKKG
-343 DGRQALAHWLTD
+343 DGRDALAHWLTD
-355 TEKGSGELLARVIVN
+355 SDKGAGHLLARVIVN

-375 HFGEG
+375 HFGVG

-387 FGQVGDRP
+387 FGQVGEKP
-395 THPELLDWLSQELI
+395 THPELLDWLAQELI
-409 KSQWKIKT
+409 NKDWKIKS
-417 IHKLIMNSS
+417 IHKLIMKSS
-426 TYMQSVAWDQKRHD
+426 TYMQTVKWDQPRYE
-440 IDPENKLY
+440 IDPENKLF
-448 WRREA
+448 WRKEP

-472 NKKLYGPSVK
+472 NRKMFGPSVK

-505 PNTWRRSIY
+505 PDTWRRSIY

-529 DVPDAMQSRGVRELT
+529 DVPDGMQSRGVRELT
-544 TVPTQALMLLNN
+544 TVPTQALMLMNN
-556 EFVRSQASHFA
+556 QFVRDQAAHFA
-567 ESIKKNVGESDIP
+567 NRIRKAVGNDNLKHIVE
-580 KLITEAYWRA
+580 EAYWLA
-590 LSRAPTELEITA
+590 LSRSPTNEELSSSVE
-602 SNDLLSKDG
+602 LLSTEG
-611 QSLDNLCHI
+611 QSLENFCHI

>member
-1 MEALIKNY
+1 MRECFYKSKRWVIYTSIISLCSILNNVGISSGDGETLWSLNKISLVEPPVIKADTWSRNEIDKFILH
-9 TQKLRSFVF
+9 KLRSVG
-18 FLFVTT
+18 
-24 SQFLAIQSANS
+24 I
-35 SEKVTDLWSLKKIL
+35 E
-49 DQVVPSVEDD
+49 P
-59 SWATNPIDLFI
+59 NPA
-70 LDKMNN
+70 
-76 KELHPNNMADKSKL
+76 ADKL
-90 IRRVS
+90 TTIRRVS
-95 FDLVGLAPSRDE
+95 FDLLGLAPTREEIQKFEAD
-107 VNDFVSDDSP
+107 NPGDS
-117 DAYDKLLSRLLSSPH
+117 YEKLLDSLLANPH

-168 VIRALNDDLP
+168 VIKALNQNLP
-178 FDQFVKLQVAGDI
+178 FDEFVKWQVAGDI
-191 IFPKDSLAVSLTGF
+191 LRPEDSLAVSLTGF

-282 KSGSKVK
+282 KPGSKVK

-295 GNKKKNPLLK
+295 GKKRSNPILK
-305 RGDVEQKGDDV
+305 RGDVEQKGEDV
-316 GIGVLTAL
+316 GVGVLTAL
-324 SADNGD
+324 SDNNGD
-330 VKSWLSESDQNKG
+330 AGEWLNEEALKKG
-343 DGRQALAHWLTD
+343 DGRDALAHWLTD
-355 TEKGSGELLARVIVN
+355 SDKGAGHLLARVIVN

-375 HFGEG
+375 HFGVG

-387 FGQVGDRP
+387 FGQVGEKP
-395 THPELLDWLSQELI
+395 THPELLDWLAQELI
-409 KSQWKIKT
+409 NKDWKIKS
-417 IHKLIMNSS
+417 IHKLIMKSS
-426 TYMQSVAWDQKRHD
+426 TYMQTLKWDQPRYE
-440 IDPENKLY
+440 IDPENKLF
-448 WRREA
+448 WRKEP

-472 NKKLYGPSVK
+472 NRKMFGPSVK

-505 PNTWRRSIY
+505 PDTWRRSIY

-529 DVPDAMQSRGVRELT
+529 DVPDGMQSRGVRELT
-544 TVPTQALMLLNN
+544 TVPTQALMLMNN
-556 EFVRSQASHFA
+556 QFVRDQASHFA
-567 ESIKKNVGESDIP
+567 NRIRKAVGNDNLKHIVE
-580 KLITEAYWRA
+580 EAYWLA
-590 LSRAPTELEITA
+590 LSRSPTNEELSSSVE
-602 SNDLLSKDG
+602 LLSTEG
-611 QSLDNLCHI
+611 QSLENFCHI

>member
-1 MEALIKNY
+1 MRECFYKSKRWAIFTSIISLGLIFNNEGISSDDGKTLWSLNKISLVEPPVIEADTWSRNEIDKFIL
-9 TQKLRSFVF
+9 QKLRSVG
-18 FLFVTT
+18 
-24 SQFLAIQSANS
+24 I
-35 SEKVTDLWSLKKIL
+35 E
-49 DQVVPSVEDD
+49 P
-59 SWATNPIDLFI
+59 NPA
-70 LDKMNN
+70 
-76 KELHPNNMADKSKL
+76 ADKL
-90 IRRVS
+90 TTIRRVS
-95 FDLVGLAPSRDE
+95 FDLLGLAPTREEIQKFEADKSGNSYE
-107 VNDFVSDDSP
+107 
-117 DAYDKLLSRLLSSPH
+117 KLLDSLLANPH

-168 VIRALNDDLP
+168 VIKALNQNLP
-178 FDQFVKLQVAGDI
+178 FDEFVKWQVAGDI
-191 IFPKDSLAVSLTGF
+191 LRPEDSLAVSLTGF

-295 GNKKKNPLLK
+295 GKKRSNPILK
-305 RGDVEQKGDDV
+305 RGDVEQKGEDV

-324 SADNGD
+324 SDNNGD
-330 VKSWLSESDQNKG
+330 AGEWLNEEALKKG
-343 DGRQALAHWLTD
+343 DGRDALAHWLTD
-355 TEKGSGELLARVIVN
+355 SDKGAGHLLARVIVN

-375 HFGEG
+375 HFGVG

-387 FGQVGDRP
+387 FGQVGEKP
-395 THPELLDWLSQELI
+395 THPELLDWLAQELI
-409 KSQWKIKT
+409 NKDWKIKS
-417 IHKLIMNSS
+417 IHKLIMKSS
-426 TYMQSVAWDQKRHD
+426 TYMQTLKWDQPRYE
-440 IDPENKLY
+440 IDPENKLF
-448 WRREA
+448 WRKEP

-472 NKKLYGPSVK
+472 NRKMFGPSVK

-505 PNTWRRSIY
+505 PDTWIRSIY

-529 DVPDAMQSRGVRELT
+529 DVPDGMQSRGVRELT
-544 TVPTQALMLLNN
+544 TVPTQALMLMNN
-556 EFVRSQASHFA
+556 QFVRDQAAHFA
-567 ESIKKNVGESDIP
+567 NRIRKAVGNDNLKHIVE
-580 KLITEAYWRA
+580 EAYWLA
-590 LSRAPTELEITA
+590 LSRSPTNEELSSSVE
-602 SNDLLSKDG
+602 LLSTEG
-611 QSLDNLCHI
+611 QSLENFCHI

>member
-1 MEALIKNY
+1 MRECSYKSKRWAICTSLISLGLIFNNEGISSDDGKTLWSLNKISLVEPPVIEADTWSRNEIDKFIL
-9 TQKLRSFVF
+9 QKLRSVG
-18 FLFVTT
+18 
-24 SQFLAIQSANS
+24 I
-35 SEKVTDLWSLKKIL
+35 E
-49 DQVVPSVEDD
+49 P
-59 SWATNPIDLFI
+59 NPA
-70 LDKMNN
+70 
-76 KELHPNNMADKSKL
+76 ADKL
-90 IRRVS
+90 TTIRRVS
-95 FDLVGLAPSRDE
+95 FDLLGLAPTREEIQKFEADKSGNSYE
-107 VNDFVSDDSP
+107 
-117 DAYDKLLSRLLSSPH
+117 KLLDSLLANPH

-168 VIRALNDDLP
+168 VIKALNQNLP
-178 FDQFVKLQVAGDI
+178 FDEFVKWQVAGDI
-191 IFPKDSLAVSLTGF
+191 LRPEDSLAVSLTGF

-282 KSGSKVK
+282 KPGSKVK

-295 GNKKKNPLLK
+295 GKKRSNPILK
-305 RGDVEQKGDDV
+305 RGDVEQKGEDV
-316 GIGVLTAL
+316 GVGVLTAL
-324 SADNGD
+324 SDNNGD
-330 VKSWLSESDQNKG
+330 ASEWLNEEALKKG
-343 DGRQALAHWLTD
+343 DGRDALAHWLTD
-355 TEKGSGELLARVIVN
+355 SDKGAGHLLARVIVN

-375 HFGEG
+375 HFGVG

-387 FGQVGDRP
+387 FGQVGEKP
-395 THPELLDWLSQELI
+395 THPELLDWLAKELI
-409 KSQWKIKT
+409 SKDWKIKS
-417 IHKLIMNSS
+417 IHKLIMKSS
-426 TYMQSVAWDQKRHD
+426 TYMQTVKWDQPRYE
-440 IDPENKLY
+440 IDPENKLF
-448 WRREA
+448 WRKEP

-472 NKKLYGPSVK
+472 NRKMFGPSVK

-505 PNTWRRSIY
+505 PDTWRRSIY

-529 DVPDAMQSRGVRELT
+529 DVPDGMQSRGVRELT
-544 TVPTQALMLLNN
+544 TVPTQALMLMNN
-556 EFVRSQASHFA
+556 QFVRDQAAHFA
-567 ESIKKNVGESDIP
+567 NRIRKAVGNDNLKHIVE
-580 KLITEAYWRA
+580 EAYWLA
-590 LSRAPTELEITA
+590 LSRSPTNEELSSSVE
-602 SNDLLSKDG
+602 LLSTEG
-611 QSLDNLCHI
+611 QSLENFCHI

>member
-1 MEALIKNY
+1 MRECFYKFKRWAIFASIISLGLILNNEGISSDDGKTLWSLNKISLVEPPVIEADTWSRNEIDKFIL
-9 TQKLRSFVF
+9 QKLRSVG
-18 FLFVTT
+18 
-24 SQFLAIQSANS
+24 I
-35 SEKVTDLWSLKKIL
+35 E
-49 DQVVPSVEDD
+49 P
-59 SWATNPIDLFI
+59 NPA
-70 LDKMNN
+70 
-76 KELHPNNMADKSKL
+76 ADKL
-90 IRRVS
+90 TTIRRVS
-95 FDLVGLAPSRDE
+95 FDLLGLAPTREEIQKFEADKSGNSYE
-107 VNDFVSDDSP
+107 
-117 DAYDKLLSRLLSSPH
+117 KLLDSLLANPH

-168 VIRALNDDLP
+168 VIKALNQNLP
-178 FDQFVKLQVAGDI
+178 FDEFVKWQVAGDI
-191 IFPKDSLAVSLTGF
+191 LRPEDSLAVSLTGF

-282 KSGSKVK
+282 KPGSKVK

-295 GNKKKNPLLK
+295 GKKRSNPILK
-305 RGDVEQKGDDV
+305 RGDVEQKGEDV
-316 GIGVLTAL
+316 GVGVLTAL
-324 SADNGD
+324 SDNNGD
-330 VKSWLSESDQNKG
+330 ASEWLNEEALKKG
-343 DGRQALAHWLTD
+343 DGRDALAHWLTD
-355 TEKGSGELLARVIVN
+355 SDKGAGHLLARVIVN

-375 HFGEG
+375 HFGVG

-387 FGQVGDRP
+387 FGQVGEKP
-395 THPELLDWLSQELI
+395 THPELLDWLAQELI
-409 KSQWKIKT
+409 NKDWKIKS
-417 IHKLIMNSS
+417 IHKLIMKSS
-426 TYMQSVAWDQKRHD
+426 TYMQTVKWDQPRYE
-440 IDPENKLY
+440 IDPENKLF
-448 WRREA
+448 WRKEP

-472 NKKLYGPSVK
+472 NRKMFGPSVK

-505 PNTWRRSIY
+505 PDTWRRSIY

-529 DVPDAMQSRGVRELT
+529 DVPDGMQSRGVRELT
-544 TVPTQALMLLNN
+544 TVPTQALMLMNN
-556 EFVRSQASHFA
+556 QFVRDQASHFA
-567 ESIKKNVGESDIP
+567 NRIRKAVGNDNLKHIVE
-580 KLITEAYWRA
+580 EAYWLA
-590 LSRAPTELEITA
+590 LSRSPTNEELSSSVE
-602 SNDLLSKDG
+602 LLSTEG
-611 QSLDNLCHI
+611 QSLENFCHI

>member
-1 MEALIKNY
+1 MRGCFHKSKRWVINTSIISLCSILNNVGISSGDGETLWSLNKISLVEPPIIKEDSWSSNAIDKFILY
-9 TQKLRSFVF
+9 KLRSVG
-18 FLFVTT
+18 
-24 SQFLAIQSANS
+24 I
-35 SEKVTDLWSLKKIL
+35 E
-49 DQVVPSVEDD
+49 P
-59 SWATNPIDLFI
+59 NPV
-70 LDKMNN
+70 
-76 KELHPNNMADKSKL
+76 ADKL
-90 IRRVS
+90 TTIRRVS
-95 FDLVGLAPSRDE
+95 FDLLGLAPTREEIQKFEADASG
-107 VNDFVSDDSP
+107 DS
-117 DAYDKLLSRLLSSPH
+117 YEKLLDRLLANPH

-168 VIRALNDDLP
+168 VIKALNQDLP
-178 FDQFVKLQVAGDI
+178 FDEFVKWQVAGDI
-191 IFPKDSLAVSLTGF
+191 LQPENSLAVSLTGF

-282 KSGSKVK
+282 KPGSKVK

-295 GNKKKNPLLK
+295 GKKRSNPILK
-305 RGDVEQKGDDV
+305 RGDVEQKGEDV
-316 GIGVLTAL
+316 GVGVLTAL
-324 SADNGD
+324 SDNNGD
-330 VKSWLSESDQNKG
+330 AGEWLNEEALKKG
-343 DGRQALAHWLTD
+343 DGRDALAHWLTD
-355 TEKGSGELLARVIVN
+355 SDKGAGHLLARVIVN

-375 HFGEG
+375 HFGVG

-387 FGQVGDRP
+387 FGQVGEKP
-395 THPELLDWLSQELI
+395 THPELLDWLAQELI
-409 KSQWKIKT
+409 NKDWKIKS
-417 IHKLIMNSS
+417 IHKLIMKSS
-426 TYMQSVAWDQKRHD
+426 TYMQTVKWDQPRYE
-440 IDPENKLY
+440 IDPENKLF
-448 WRREA
+448 WRKEP

-472 NKKLYGPSVK
+472 NRKMFGPSVK

-505 PNTWRRSIY
+505 PDTWRRSIY

-529 DVPDAMQSRGVRELT
+529 DVPDGMQSRGVRELT
-544 TVPTQALMLLNN
+544 TVPTQALMLMNN
-556 EFVRSQASHFA
+556 QFVRDQASHFSNRIRKA
-567 ESIKKNVGESDIP
+567 VGNDNLKHIVE
-580 KLITEAYWRA
+580 EAYWLA
-590 LSRAPTELEITA
+590 LSRSPTDEELSSSVE
-602 SNDLLSKDG
+602 LLSTEG
-611 QSLDNLCHI
+611 QSLENFCHI

>member
-1 MEALIKNY
+1 MRGCFHKSKRWVIYTSIISLGSILNNVGISSGDGETLWSLNKISLVEPPVIKADTWSRNEIDKFIL
-9 TQKLRSFVF
+9 QKLRSVG
-18 FLFVTT
+18 
-24 SQFLAIQSANS
+24 I
-35 SEKVTDLWSLKKIL
+35 E
-49 DQVVPSVEDD
+49 P
-59 SWATNPIDLFI
+59 NPA
-70 LDKMNN
+70 
-76 KELHPNNMADKSKL
+76 ADKL
-90 IRRVS
+90 TIIRRVS
-95 FDLVGLAPSRDE
+95 FDLLGLAPTREEIQKFEADKSG
-107 VNDFVSDDSP
+107 DS
-117 DAYDKLLSRLLSSPH
+117 YERLLDSLLANPH

-168 VIRALNDDLP
+168 VIKALNQNLP
-178 FDQFVKLQVAGDI
+178 FDEFVKWQVAGDI
-191 IFPKDSLAVSLTGF
+191 LRPEDSLAVSLTGF

-282 KSGSKVK
+282 KPGSKVK

-295 GNKKKNPLLK
+295 GKKRSNPILK
-305 RGDVEQKGDDV
+305 RGDVEQKGEDV
-316 GIGVLTAL
+316 GVGVLTAL
-324 SADNGD
+324 SDNNGD
-330 VKSWLSESDQNKG
+330 ASEWLNEEALKKG
-343 DGRQALAHWLTD
+343 DGRDALAHWLTD
-355 TEKGSGELLARVIVN
+355 SDKGAGHLLARVIVN

-375 HFGEG
+375 HFGVG

-387 FGQVGDRP
+387 FGQVGEKP
-395 THPELLDWLSQELI
+395 THPELLDWLAQELI
-409 KSQWKIKT
+409 NKDWKIKS
-417 IHKLIMNSS
+417 IHKLIMKSS
-426 TYMQSVAWDQKRHD
+426 TYMQTVKWDQPRYE
-440 IDPENKLY
+440 IDPENKLF
-448 WRREA
+448 WRKEP

-472 NKKLYGPSVK
+472 NRKMFGPSVK

-505 PNTWRRSIY
+505 PDTWRRSIY

-529 DVPDAMQSRGVRELT
+529 DVPDGMQSRGVRELT
-544 TVPTQALMLLNN
+544 TVPTQALMLMNN
-556 EFVRSQASHFA
+556 QFVRDQASHFA
-567 ESIKKNVGESDIP
+567 NRIRKAVGNDNLKHIVE
-580 KLITEAYWRA
+580 EAYWLA
-590 LSRAPTELEITA
+590 LSRSPTNEELSSSVE
-602 SNDLLSKDG
+602 LLSTEG
-611 QSLDNLCHI
+611 QSLENFCHI

>member
-1 MEALIKNY
+1 MRECFYKFKRWAIFASIISLGLIFNNEGISSDDGKTLWSLNKISLVEPPVIEADTWSRNEIDKFIL
-9 TQKLRSFVF
+9 QKLRSVG
-18 FLFVTT
+18 
-24 SQFLAIQSANS
+24 I
-35 SEKVTDLWSLKKIL
+35 E
-49 DQVVPSVEDD
+49 P
-59 SWATNPIDLFI
+59 NPA
-70 LDKMNN
+70 
-76 KELHPNNMADKSKL
+76 ADKL
-90 IRRVS
+90 TTIRRVS
-95 FDLVGLAPSRDE
+95 FDLLGLAPTREEIQKFEADKSGNSYE
-107 VNDFVSDDSP
+107 
-117 DAYDKLLSRLLSSPH
+117 KLLDSLLANPH

-168 VIRALNDDLP
+168 VIKALNQNLP
-178 FDQFVKLQVAGDI
+178 FDEFVKWQVAGDI
-191 IFPKDSLAVSLTGF
+191 LRPEDSLAVSLTGF

-282 KSGSKVK
+282 KPGSKVK

-295 GNKKKNPLLK
+295 GKKRSNPILK
-305 RGDVEQKGDDV
+305 RGDVEQKGEDV
-316 GIGVLTAL
+316 GVGVLTAL
-324 SADNGD
+324 SDNNGD
-330 VKSWLSESDQNKG
+330 ASEWLNEEALKKG
-343 DGRQALAHWLTD
+343 DGRDALAHWLTD
-355 TEKGSGELLARVIVN
+355 SDKGAGHLLARVIVN

-375 HFGEG
+375 HFGVG

-387 FGQVGDRP
+387 FGQVGEKP
-395 THPELLDWLSQELI
+395 THPELLDWLAKELI
-409 KSQWKIKT
+409 SKDWKIKS
-417 IHKLIMNSS
+417 IHKLIMKSS
-426 TYMQSVAWDQKRHD
+426 TYMQTVKWDQPRYE
-440 IDPENKLY
+440 IDPENKLF
-448 WRREA
+448 WRKEP

-472 NKKLYGPSVK
+472 NRKMFGPSVK

-529 DVPDAMQSRGVRELT
+529 DVPDGMQSRGVRELT
-544 TVPTQALMLLNN
+544 TVPTQALMLMNN
-556 EFVRSQASHFA
+556 QFVRDQASHFA
-567 ESIKKNVGESDIP
+567 NRIRKAVGNDNLKHIVE
-580 KLITEAYWRA
+580 EAYWLA
-590 LSRAPTELEITA
+590 LSRSPTNEELSSSVE
-602 SNDLLSKDG
+602 LLSTEG
-611 QSLDNLCHI
+611 QSLENFCHI